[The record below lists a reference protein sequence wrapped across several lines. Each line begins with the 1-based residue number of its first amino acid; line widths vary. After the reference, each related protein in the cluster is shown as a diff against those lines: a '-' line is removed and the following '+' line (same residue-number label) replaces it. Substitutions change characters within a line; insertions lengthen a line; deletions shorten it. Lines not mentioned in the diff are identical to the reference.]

1 MVGKG
6 GGKRS
11 VLHSFTLLV
20 KNYLNLVV
28 LRAMMMMMMMLY
40 YLNLCLRGPR
50 PHNVKATLI
59 TLADDREY

>member
-20 KNYLNLVV
+20 KNYLNVVV
-28 LRAMMMMMMMLY
+28 LRAMMMMMMLY

-59 TLADDREY
+59 TLADDGEY